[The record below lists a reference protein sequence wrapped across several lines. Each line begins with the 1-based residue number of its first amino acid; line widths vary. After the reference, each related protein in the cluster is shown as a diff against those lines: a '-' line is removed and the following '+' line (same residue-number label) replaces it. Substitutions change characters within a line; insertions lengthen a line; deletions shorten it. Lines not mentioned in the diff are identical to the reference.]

1 MTEAQR
7 EQCWIDCIIE
17 IKLTDFGVS
26 WTDKLDD
33 TSVLKRRPVNVF
45 QVTVAYM
52 LNEELTQK
60 SLTKAQLEK
69 KRYLAVMYCQLQH
82 IVSRYNYPILKHR

>member
-69 KRYLAVMYCQLQH
+69 KKIFGRYVLSTAAYCIQ
-82 IVSRYNYPILKHR
+82 I